1 MWRLHT
7 LSTVAWQCLRGE
19 RGPIRTP
26 KNRFFERFCIFYCH
40 WNSFSLFCLLFP
52 LASCCRTLPWD
63 KWKKSLLI
71 ARSWK
76 NMRTVRSF
84 QTKKPSLKTQIF
96 YVIFLFNSTVELNFA
111 IFYVGGH
118 DYRCWRSLFTPMILL
133 YGSTN
138 GGFVTTS
145 RWICR
150 GKSSVTNG
158 INVLRVM
165 RQC

>member
-7 LSTVAWQCLRGE
+7 LSTVAWQCLRGG

-26 KNRFFERFCIFYCH
+26 KNRFFERFCIIKSH

-76 NMRTVRSF
+76 NMRTDRSF

-118 DYRCWRSLFTPMILL
+118 DCRCMSKLCAAKYRFRKLIIPDGIYNCF
-133 YGSTN
+133 
-138 GGFVTTS
+138 
-145 RWICR
+145 
-150 GKSSVTNG
+150 KSQCASPK
-158 INVLRVM
+158 LPRVIHVYTWW
-165 RQC
+165 

>member
-7 LSTVAWQCLRGE
+7 LSTVAWQCLRGG

-26 KNRFFERFCIFYCH
+26 KNRFFERFCIIKSH
-40 WNSFSLFCLLFP
+40 WNSFSLFCLLFR

-76 NMRTVRSF
+76 NMRTDRSF

-118 DYRCWRSLFTPMILL
+118 DYNCIHHYTSFIMVWEQCPHDEGLL
-133 YGSTN
+133 EKGEQHGIFSSIRI
-138 GGFVTTS
+138 VT
-145 RWICR
+145 
-150 GKSSVTNG
+150 V
-158 INVLRVM
+158 
-165 RQC
+165 